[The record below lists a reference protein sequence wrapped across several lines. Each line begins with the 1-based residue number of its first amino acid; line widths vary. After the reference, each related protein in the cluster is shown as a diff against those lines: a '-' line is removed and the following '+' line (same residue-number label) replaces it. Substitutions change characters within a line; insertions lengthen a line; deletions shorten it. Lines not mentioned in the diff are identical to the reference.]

1 MSELSTRLRLRRKEL
16 GLSQEEL
23 AQRMGYR
30 SKSSITKLEKGVND
44 LPQAKARRA
53 CCRAGDHSRLPA
65 GAGCALPSA
74 AGL

>member
-30 SKSSITKLEKGVND
+30 SKSSITKLEKG
-44 LPQAKARRA
+44 
-53 CCRAGDHSRLPA
+53 DHSRLPA
-65 GAGCALPSA
+65 GAGCPLSA
-74 AGL
+74 AGF

>member
-30 SKSSITKLEKGVND
+30 SKSSITKLEKAVSD
-44 LPQAKARRA
+44 THLTLPTILQV
-53 CCRAGDHSRLPA
+53 
-65 GAGCALPSA
+65 
-74 AGL
+74 

>member
-1 MSELSTRLRLRRKEL
+1 MSELSRRILQRRLEL

-44 LPQAKARRA
+44 IPVSYTHLTLPTN
-53 CCRAGDHSRLPA
+53 SLV
-65 GAGCALPSA
+65 
-74 AGL
+74 